1 MRMGLGADRGR
12 VGMVLLG
19 GAFRQVGIGLALST
33 LLIGLAALLASVVP
47 AWRAAAVEPM
57 VSLRTE

>member
-1 MRMGLGADRGR
+1 
-12 VGMVLLG
+12 MVLLG